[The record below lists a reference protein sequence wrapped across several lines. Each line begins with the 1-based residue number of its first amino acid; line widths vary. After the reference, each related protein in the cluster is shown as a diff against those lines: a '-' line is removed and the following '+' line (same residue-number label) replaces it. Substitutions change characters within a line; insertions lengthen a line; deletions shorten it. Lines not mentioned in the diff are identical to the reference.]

1 MRYIIRT
8 LVIAALLA
16 PVLTAGQEAAAES
29 PSAENWVVFPI
40 FGYNAEMGAL
50 GGAFVTHFLP
60 QADLTVRGSTI
71 DGYFIATEKNQYE
84 LNLYPDLYFGR
95 GTYHLEAHLV
105 PRIWR
110 ANYYGIG
117 SDADYEPESF
127 DSRSLEGTLSLER
140 FFKGGLFCGFEYR
153 YQWQDINPESGGLLE
168 GDGPPGLYGGKV
180 AGAGI
185 SAGYDT
191 RDNTN
196 AAHTGWYAQYAGLA
210 YRDFLGTDFEFNA
223 STLDVR
229 KFLPLGDRGTLAL
242 AGFGRFTTGTVPFLE
257 MGTADGV
264 EDLRGIERGRYMD
277 NHFLLAQ
284 AEYRHS
290 FNRRFGMTWFAEGSQ
305 VAPTINGFAESHVTG
320 SAGMGFR
327 IALAPEHRFNLRI
340 DLASVD
346 HAFGMVVYIR
356 EAF

>member
-1 MRYIIRT
+1 MRHIIGT
-8 LVIAALLA
+8 LVVAALLM
-16 PVLTAGQEAAAES
+16 PVLAAGQEAAAEGT
-29 PSAENWVVFPI
+29 SAQRRVVFPI

-60 QADLTVRGSTI
+60 QADPTVRGSMI

-117 SDADYEPESF
+117 SNADYEPDPF
-127 DSRSLEGTLSLER
+127 DSRGLEVTLSLER
-140 FFKGGLFCGFEYR
+140 FFAGGLFCGLEYR
-153 YQWQDINPESGGLLE
+153 YQWQDIDPENGGYLE
-168 GDGPPGLYGGKV
+168 TDAPAGLYGGKV
-180 AGAGI
+180 AGAGV

-196 AAHTGWYAQYAGLA
+196 AARTGWYAKYAGLA
-210 YRDFLGTDFEFNA
+210 YRDFLGTDFEFNTA
-223 STLDVR
+223 TLDIR
-229 KFLPLGDRGTLAL
+229 KFLPVGDRDALAL

-257 MGTADGV
+257 LSTADGV

-277 NHFLLAQ
+277 HHILLAQ

-290 FNRRFGMTWFAEGSQ
+290 FNRRFGMTWFAEAAQ
-305 VAPTINGFAESHVTG
+305 VAPTIDGFADSHVTG

-346 HAFGMVVYIR
+346 HAFGMMIYIR